1 MKSLIEFITNLFAR
15 TRGMGNKIPPTQQND
30 IIKMLEDSLDKATA
44 GTAKIDEQIAELK
57 AIEKQLDDADQIMS
71 PLDDLIGDL
80 SRKTGA
86 TPEETKRVLI
96 DRYNEGY
103 LPGDPKRMLPEDD
116 DRLRAFIE
124 SQKLM
129 GNEQDLMIDI
139 LENAEL
145 PPDQMAGIRSIVQDD
160 DPLPF
165 GRSGEAEE
173 YIKGLEEDALPFG
186 RSGEADEYIQS
197 LQSQIDDL
205 GKAEDQIDSLIK
217 ANAQRKADL
226 ARAEE
231 LMMDMENFGK
241 SFDEIMKMVQDE
253 KVIPFMK
260 FQPNPKPKKA
270 EGGIISRV
278 GFERGGG
285 LTGLRPRHQGGTYD
299 MVDAYRRKVLREM
312 GGGEIRGNAQLQE
325 AMQQAQRKAELAERT
340 MLGSPALGVGSG
352 KAMSRVYEPLLQAG
366 FAPEDLVDAE
376 TAAQIPTR
384 VFQGNVEQFGRRR
397 DEGEMNAA
405 IARLHPGLA
414 RPSPGF
420 TFGGMKQRRRI
431 PVKDEEAELLEYMKL
446 AGFQEGGRVGLQ
458 DGGGPKLTRRRLLQ
472 LMGAGIGSLF
482 MPRGAKQIAESV
494 APAARVIKQ
503 APGMPDWFPLLVNQ
517 IKSKGKITREPDYKD
532 FTSGGDTTVRYKLKD
547 DSLSG
552 GEIFLEEDL
561 QSGTVSIFGRGDD
574 GQQVSMDYFPGA
586 RTATKKGVREDPP
599 TFEAGEF
606 FKGEIQDFENIGV
619 PTDDLRGGLLSWEK
633 LSGFNLTPREKI
645 QRMMKKFEDD
655 YKDPNVEPDDDITEM
670 SQGGGV
676 GSLFKERTV

>member
-30 IIKMLEDSLDKATA
+30 IIKMLEDSLDKVTA

-96 DRYNEGY
+96 DKYNEGY
-103 LPGDPKRMLPEDD
+103 LPGDPKRMLPDDD

-145 PPDQMAGIRSIVQDD
+145 PPDQMAGIKSLVQDD

-241 SFDEIMKMVQDE
+241 SIDEIMKMVQDE
-253 KVIPFMK
+253 KVIPIIK

-278 GFERGGG
+278 G
-285 LTGLRPRHQGGTYD
+285 LR
-299 MVDAYRRKVLREM
+299 
-312 GGGEIRGNAQLQE
+312 
-325 AMQQAQRKAELAERT
+325 
-340 MLGSPALGVGSG
+340 
-352 KAMSRVYEPLLQAG
+352 
-366 FAPEDLVDAE
+366 
-376 TAAQIPTR
+376 
-384 VFQGNVEQFGRRR
+384 
-397 DEGEMNAA
+397 
-405 IARLHPGLA
+405 
-414 RPSPGF
+414 
-420 TFGGMKQRRRI
+420 
-431 PVKDEEAELLEYMKL
+431 
-446 AGFQEGGRVGLQ
+446 
-458 DGGGPKLTRRRLLQ
+458 DGGGPKISRRGFLGML
-472 LMGAGIGSLF
+472 GAGIGSLF
-482 MPRGAKQIAESV
+482 MPRGVKQIAESA

-503 APGMPDWFPLLVNQ
+503 APGMPNWFPFLVNK
-517 IKSKGKITREPDYKD
+517 IKSKGKITKEPDYKD
-532 FTSGGDTTVRYKLKD
+532 FTSGGDTTIRYKLKD

-561 QSGTVSIFGRGDD
+561 QSGAIGIFGRGDE
-574 GQQVSMDYFPGA
+574 GQQVAMDYFPGA
-586 RTATKKGVREDPP
+586 RTATKKGIKEDPA

-606 FKGEIQDFENIGV
+606 YKGEIQDFENIGV
-619 PTDDLRGGLLSWEK
+619 PSDDLKGPLATWENLSDIGLSPK
-633 LSGFNLTPREKI
+633 EKI
-645 QRMMKKFEDD
+645 QRMMKNFQDEFKN
-655 YKDPNVEPDDDITEM
+655 PNVDPDDDLMKM

-676 GSLFKERTV
+676 GSLFKQRQA

>member
-1 MKSLIEFITNLFAR
+1 MNAFLKLLTDLFAR
-15 TRGMGNKIPPTQQND
+15 ARGVGNKMSPKKQNE
-30 IIKMLEDSLDKATA
+30 IIKALEDSIDKVTA

-57 AIEKQLDDADQIMS
+57 AIERQLDKADEIIA
-71 PLDDLIGDL
+71 PLDNLIGDL
-80 SRKTGA
+80 SKKTGA

-103 LPGDPKRMLPEDD
+103 PPGDPKRMFPEDD
-116 DRLRAFIE
+116 DRLRAYIE

-129 GNEQDLMIDI
+129 GNEEDLMIDI

-145 PPDQMAGIRSIVQDD
+145 PSDQMAGITSLMDD
-160 DPLPF
+160 IDVPPM
-165 GRSGEAEE
+165 
-173 YIKGLEEDALPFG
+173 P
-186 RSGEADEYIQS
+186 DETREIIES
-197 LQSQIDDL
+197 LTEMPATFKDL
-205 GKAEDQIDSLIK
+205 GKTDVGIGKPKGMIVTEETVDRAID
-217 ANAQRKADL
+217 ANKQRQRDL

-241 SFDEIMKMVQDE
+241 SFDEIMQMVQDE
-253 KVIPFMK
+253 KVIPIDRS
-260 FQPNPKPKKA
+260 KKA
-270 EGGIISRV
+270 EGGVISVDDLRTLNP
-278 GFERGGG
+278 GPRIPFASSEIPGSFE
-285 LTGLRPRHQGGTYD
+285 
-299 MVDAYRRKVLREM
+299 
-312 GGGEIRGNAQLQE
+312 AQDE
-325 AMQQAQRKAELAERT
+325 AMATREKYDSLSEE
-340 MLGSPALGVGSG
+340 G
-352 KAMSRVYEPLLQAG
+352 KNLYNAYSLDNPGTDPNLIIDILQKQG
-366 FAPEDLVDAE
+366 FA
-376 TAAQIPTR
+376 
-384 VFQGNVEQFGRRR
+384 F
-397 DEGEMNAA
+397 
-405 IARLHPGLA
+405 
-414 RPSPGF
+414 
-420 TFGGMKQRRRI
+420 
-431 PVKDEEAELLEYMKL
+431 
-446 AGFQEGGRVGLQ
+446 GGRVGLQ
-458 DGGGPKLTRRRLLQ
+458 DGGGPKIGRRGFLGLL
-472 LMGAGIGSLF
+472 GAGIGSLF
-482 MPRGAKQIAESV
+482 MPKGVKQIAEAV
-494 APAARVIKQ
+494 VPAAKVIKQ

-586 RTATKKGVREDPP
+586 RTATKKGVKEDPP

-655 YKDPNVEPDDDITEM
+655 YKDPNVEPDDDIINM

-676 GSLFKERTV
+676 GSLFKQRNA

>member
-30 IIKMLEDSLDKATA
+30 IIKMLEDSLDKVTA
-44 GTAKIDEQIAELK
+44 GTAKIDEQIADLK

-71 PLDDLIGDL
+71 PLDDLIGDF

-96 DRYNEGY
+96 DKYNEGY

-145 PPDQMAGIRSIVQDD
+145 PPDQMAGIKSLVQDD

-231 LMMDMENFGK
+231 LMMDMENLGK

-253 KVIPFMK
+253 KVIPIIK

-278 GFERGGG
+278 G
-285 LTGLRPRHQGGTYD
+285 LR
-299 MVDAYRRKVLREM
+299 
-312 GGGEIRGNAQLQE
+312 
-325 AMQQAQRKAELAERT
+325 
-340 MLGSPALGVGSG
+340 
-352 KAMSRVYEPLLQAG
+352 
-366 FAPEDLVDAE
+366 
-376 TAAQIPTR
+376 
-384 VFQGNVEQFGRRR
+384 
-397 DEGEMNAA
+397 
-405 IARLHPGLA
+405 
-414 RPSPGF
+414 
-420 TFGGMKQRRRI
+420 
-431 PVKDEEAELLEYMKL
+431 
-446 AGFQEGGRVGLQ
+446 
-458 DGGGPKLTRRRLLQ
+458 DGGGPKISRRGFLGML
-472 LMGAGIGSLF
+472 GAGIGSLF
-482 MPRGAKQIAESV
+482 MPRAAKQVAESV
-494 APAARVIKQ
+494 APAARIIKP
-503 APGMPDWFPLLVNQ
+503 APGMPDWVPFLVDK
-517 IKSKGKITREPDYKD
+517 IRRKGKIVREPDYKD
-532 FTSGGDTTVRYKLKD
+532 FTSGGDTTIRYKLKD

-561 QSGTVSIFGRGDD
+561 QSGAIGIFGRGDE
-574 GQQVSMDYFPGA
+574 GQQVAMDYFPGA
-586 RTATKKGVREDPP
+586 RTATKKGLKEDQP

-633 LSGFNLTPREKI
+633 LSGFRLTPREKI

-655 YKDPNVEPDDDITEM
+655 YKDPNVEPDDDLIEM

-676 GSLFKERTV
+676 GSLFKQRNA

>member
-30 IIKMLEDSLDKATA
+30 IIKMLEDSLDKVTA

-96 DRYNEGY
+96 DKYNEGY

-129 GNEQDLMIDI
+129 GNEEDLMIDI

-145 PPDQMAGIRSIVQDD
+145 PPDQMAGIKSLVQDD

-205 GKAEDQIDSLIK
+205 GKAEGQIDSLIK

-253 KVIPFMK
+253 KVIPIIK

-340 MLGSPALGVGSG
+340 MLGSPALGAGSG

-366 FAPEDLVDAE
+366 YRPEDLVDAE

-414 RPSPGF
+414 RPSSDVMF
-420 TFGGMKQRRRI
+420 RQMMQRRRK
-431 PVKDEEAELLEYMKL
+431 PVENEQADLSEYMRL
-446 AGFQEGGRVGLQ
+446 AGFEEGGRVGLR
-458 DGGGPKLTRRRLLQ
+458 DGGGPKISRRGFLGML
-472 LMGAGIGSLF
+472 GAGIGSLF

-494 APAARVIKQ
+494 APAARIIKP
-503 APGMPDWFPLLVNQ
+503 APGMPDWFPFLVDK
-517 IKSKGKITREPDYKD
+517 IRRKGKIVREPDYKD
-532 FTSGGDTTVRYKLKD
+532 FTSGGDTTIRYKLKD

-561 QSGTVSIFGRGDD
+561 QSGAIGIFGRGDE
-574 GQQVSMDYFPGA
+574 GQQVAMDYYPGA
-586 RTATKKGVREDPP
+586 RTATKKGIKEDPA

-606 FKGEIQDFENIGV
+606 YKGEIQDFENIGV
-619 PTDDLRGGLLSWEK
+619 PSDDLRGPLATWENLSDIGLSPK
-633 LSGFNLTPREKI
+633 EKI
-645 QRMMKKFEDD
+645 QRMMKNFQDEFKN
-655 YKDPNVEPDDDITEM
+655 PNVDPDDDLMKM

-676 GSLFKERTV
+676 GSLFKQRQA

>member
-30 IIKMLEDSLDKATA
+30 IIKMLEDSLDKVTA

-96 DRYNEGY
+96 DKYNEGY
-103 LPGDPKRMLPEDD
+103 LPGDPKRMLPDDD

-129 GNEQDLMIDI
+129 VNEQDLMIDI

-145 PPDQMAGIRSIVQDD
+145 PPDQMAGIKSLVQDD

-253 KVIPFMK
+253 KVIPIIK

-278 GFERGGG
+278 G
-285 LTGLRPRHQGGTYD
+285 LR
-299 MVDAYRRKVLREM
+299 
-312 GGGEIRGNAQLQE
+312 
-325 AMQQAQRKAELAERT
+325 
-340 MLGSPALGVGSG
+340 
-352 KAMSRVYEPLLQAG
+352 
-366 FAPEDLVDAE
+366 
-376 TAAQIPTR
+376 
-384 VFQGNVEQFGRRR
+384 
-397 DEGEMNAA
+397 
-405 IARLHPGLA
+405 
-414 RPSPGF
+414 
-420 TFGGMKQRRRI
+420 
-431 PVKDEEAELLEYMKL
+431 
-446 AGFQEGGRVGLQ
+446 
-458 DGGGPKLTRRRLLQ
+458 DGGGPKISRRGFLGML
-472 LMGAGIGSLF
+472 GAGIGSLF

-494 APAARVIKQ
+494 APAARIIKP

-561 QSGTVSIFGRGDD
+561 QSGTVGIFGRGDD
-574 GQQVSMDYFPGA
+574 GQQVSMDYFPGS
-586 RTATKKGVREDPP
+586 RTATKKGVKEDPP

-655 YKDPNVEPDDDITEM
+655 YKDPNVEPDDDIINM

>member
-30 IIKMLEDSLDKATA
+30 IIKMLEDSLDKVTA

-96 DRYNEGY
+96 DKYNEGY

-145 PPDQMAGIRSIVQDD
+145 PPDQMAGIKSLVQDD

-205 GKAEDQIDSLIK
+205 GKAEGQIDSLIK

-253 KVIPFMK
+253 KVIPIIK

-278 GFERGGG
+278 G
-285 LTGLRPRHQGGTYD
+285 L
-299 MVDAYRRKVLREM
+299 K
-312 GGGEIRGNAQLQE
+312 
-325 AMQQAQRKAELAERT
+325 
-340 MLGSPALGVGSG
+340 
-352 KAMSRVYEPLLQAG
+352 
-366 FAPEDLVDAE
+366 
-376 TAAQIPTR
+376 
-384 VFQGNVEQFGRRR
+384 
-397 DEGEMNAA
+397 
-405 IARLHPGLA
+405 
-414 RPSPGF
+414 
-420 TFGGMKQRRRI
+420 
-431 PVKDEEAELLEYMKL
+431 
-446 AGFQEGGRVGLQ
+446 
-458 DGGGPKLTRRRLLQ
+458 DGGGPKISRRGFLGML
-472 LMGAGIGSLF
+472 GAGIGSLF
-482 MPRGAKQIAESV
+482 MPRGARQVAESV
-494 APAARVIKQ
+494 APAARIIKP
-503 APGMPDWFPLLVNQ
+503 APGMPDWFPFLVDK
-517 IKSKGKITREPDYKD
+517 IRKKGKIVREPDYKD

-561 QSGTVSIFGRGDD
+561 QSGAIGIFGRGDE
-574 GQQVSMDYFPGA
+574 GQQVAMDYYPGA
-586 RTATKKGVREDPP
+586 RTATKKGIKEDPA

-606 FKGEIQDFENIGV
+606 YKGEIQDFENIGV
-619 PTDDLRGGLLSWEK
+619 PSDDLRGPLATWENLSDIGLSPK
-633 LSGFNLTPREKI
+633 EKI
-645 QRMMKKFEDD
+645 QRMMKNFEDEF
-655 YKDPNVEPDDDITEM
+655 KNPNVDPDDDLMKM

-676 GSLFKERTV
+676 GSLFKQRQA

>member
-30 IIKMLEDSLDKATA
+30 IIKMLEDSLDKVTA

-96 DRYNEGY
+96 DKYNEGY

-145 PPDQMAGIRSIVQDD
+145 PPDQMAGIKSLVQDD

-253 KVIPFMK
+253 KVIPLMK
-260 FQPNPKPKKA
+260 FQPNPNPKKA
-270 EGGIISRV
+270 EGGIISR
-278 GFERGGG
+278 
-285 LTGLRPRHQGGTYD
+285 
-299 MVDAYRRKVLREM
+299 
-312 GGGEIRGNAQLQE
+312 I
-325 AMQQAQRKAELAERT
+325 
-340 MLGSPALGVGSG
+340 
-352 KAMSRVYEPLLQAG
+352 
-366 FAPEDLVDAE
+366 
-376 TAAQIPTR
+376 
-384 VFQGNVEQFGRRR
+384 
-397 DEGEMNAA
+397 
-405 IARLHPGLA
+405 
-414 RPSPGF
+414 
-420 TFGGMKQRRRI
+420 
-431 PVKDEEAELLEYMKL
+431 
-446 AGFQEGGRVGLQ
+446 GLQ
-458 DGGGPKLTRRRLLQ
+458 DGGGPKISRRGFLGML
-472 LMGAGIGSLF
+472 GAGIGSLF
-482 MPRGAKQIAESV
+482 MPRGARQVAESV
-494 APAARVIKQ
+494 APAARIIKP

-561 QSGTVSIFGRGDD
+561 QSGTVGIFGRGDD

-586 RTATKKGVREDPP
+586 RTATKKGVKEDPP

-655 YKDPNVEPDDDITEM
+655 YKDPNVEPDDDLMNM